1 MAAPAG
7 KLDDSKVASSQPA
20 EEEKTTAAA
29 AAAAA
34 TVATG
39 GDDSEAGV
47 PPNPFDFSAMTGLLN
62 DPSIKDMA
70 EQIAKDPAFNQMAQQ
85 LQSSI
90 HSVGNDSVPQ
100 LDTNQY
106 INAMQQ
112 VMQNP
117 QFMTMAERLGNA
129 LMQAGSR
136 YILLFQL
143 HC

>member
-1 MAAPAG
+1 
-7 KLDDSKVASSQPA
+7 
-20 EEEKTTAAA
+20 
-29 AAAAA
+29 
-34 TVATG
+34 
-39 GDDSEAGV
+39 
-47 PPNPFDFSAMTGLLN
+47 
-62 DPSIKDMA
+62 MA

-129 LMQAGSR
+129 LMQADSL

-143 HC
+143 HCCHSSYEFVLHIEPWVFTSFSHSVMQSICSSPITWVCEL